1 MTTPYEMAI
10 EGYEERVEERVAPMV
25 PEERQNAD
33 DEFRPSTVSETES
46 HRQYFTHSSSLV
58 EVLTVGPGDD

>member
-10 EGYEERVEERVAPMV
+10 EGYDERVEERVAPMV

-33 DEFRPSTVSETES
+33 DEFRPSTVVSATES
-46 HRQYFTHSSSLV
+46 YRQY
-58 EVLTVGPGDD
+58 